1 MPFTITKVKYLGV
14 NLTTCRKAIF
24 SKFQNAYKIM
34 KKSKL
39 AETYHIHMEMQST
52 YSSQKKKKT

>member
-34 KKSKL
+34 KK
-39 AETYHIHMEMQST
+39 I
-52 YSSQKKKKT
+52 